1 MTMINSANTTVI
13 KTTTDIN
20 ELRRETQKIQKNGAP
35 FMLASVILWAL
46 IAVVRILPITLYTQN
61 LLTFCCS
68 MLLIPFAFIFSKI
81 IGADI
86 FKKTENPINK
96 LGFLCTMNQML
107 YLLIVMWAFSQNP
120 EVMVMLFAMVFGGHL
135 LPYSWVYSSKT
146 YLVMSIVLTLGSLI
160 VFNVFGAFVMC
171 IFVTVCQIITSTLLL
186 VECRKN
192 EAKSRTAGL

>member
-1 MTMINSANTTVI
+1 MINSANTTVI

-35 FMLASVILWAL
+35 FMLASVILWTL
-46 IAVVRILPITLYTQN
+46 IAVVRILPITLYAQN

>member
-1 MTMINSANTTVI
+1 MINSANTTVI

-46 IAVVRILPITLYTQN
+46 IAVVRILPITLYAQN

-160 VFNVFGAFVMC
+160 LFNVFGAFVMC

-186 VECRKN
+186 VECGKN

>member
-1 MTMINSANTTVI
+1 MINSANTTVI

-20 ELRRETQKIQKNGAP
+20 ELRRENQKIQKNGAP

-46 IAVVRILPITLYTQN
+46 IAVVRILPITLYAQN
-61 LLTFCCS
+61 LFTFCCS
-68 MLLIPFAFIFSKI
+68 RLLIPLAFIFSKI

-171 IFVTVCQIITSTLLL
+171 VFVTVCQIITSTLLL

-192 EAKSRTAGL
+192 EAKNKTAGL

>member
-1 MTMINSANTTVI
+1 MINSANTTVI

-20 ELRRETQKIQKNGAP
+20 ELRRENQKIQKNGAP

-46 IAVVRILPITLYTQN
+46 IAVVRILPITLYAQN
-61 LLTFCCS
+61 LFTFCCS
-68 MLLIPFAFIFSKI
+68 MLLIPLAFIFSKI

-160 VFNVFGAFVMC
+160 VFNVFGALVMC
-171 IFVTVCQIITSTLLL
+171 IFVAVCQIITSTLLL
-186 VECRKN
+186 IECRKN
-192 EAKSRTAGL
+192 EAQNKTAGL

>member
-1 MTMINSANTTVI
+1 MINSANTTVI

-46 IAVVRILPITLYTQN
+46 IAVVRILPITLYAQN

-192 EAKSRTAGL
+192 EAKSRIAGL

>member
-1 MTMINSANTTVI
+1 MINSANTTVI

-46 IAVVRILPITLYTQN
+46 IAVVRILPITLYAQN

>member
-1 MTMINSANTTVI
+1 MINSANTTVI

-20 ELRRETQKIQKNGAP
+20 ELRRENQKIQKNGAP

-46 IAVVRILPITLYTQN
+46 IAVVRILPITLYAQN
-61 LLTFCCS
+61 LFTFCCS
-68 MLLIPFAFIFSKI
+68 MLLIPLAFIFSKI

-120 EVMVMLFAMVFGGHL
+120 EVFEQDISRYVDRSDSRFTHCFQRVRRIRYVRLRNRMSDNHINFA
-135 LPYSWVYSSKT
+135 S
-146 YLVMSIVLTLGSLI
+146 
-160 VFNVFGAFVMC
+160 C
-171 IFVTVCQIITSTLLL
+171 
-186 VECRKN
+186 
-192 EAKSRTAGL
+192 

>member
-1 MTMINSANTTVI
+1 MINSANTTVI

-46 IAVVRILPITLYTQN
+46 IAVVRILPITLYVQN

-68 MLLIPFAFIFSKI
+68 MLLIPLAFIFSKI

-171 IFVTVCQIITSTLLL
+171 IFVTVCQVITSALLL

-192 EAKSRTAGL
+192 EAKK

>member
-1 MTMINSANTTVI
+1 MINSANTTVI

>member
-1 MTMINSANTTVI
+1 MINSANTTVI
-13 KTTTDIN
+13 KATTDIN
-20 ELRRETQKIQKNGAP
+20 ELRSENQKIQKNGAP
-35 FMLASVILWAL
+35 FMLASVILWLL
-46 IAVVRILPITLYTQN
+46 IAVVRILPLTLYAQN

-68 MLLIPFAFIFSKI
+68 ALLIPLSFIFSKI

-86 FKKTENPINK
+86 FRKTDNPINK

-120 EVMVMLFAMVFGGHL
+120 EVMVMLFAMVFGAHL

-146 YLVMSIVLTLGSLI
+146 YIVMSVVLTLGSLI
-160 VFNVFGAFVMC
+160 VCSIFGAVVMC

-186 VECRKN
+186 VECGKN
-192 EAKSRTAGL
+192 EAQNKTAGL